1 MRGPSPW
8 VFGAALRM
16 GDGATRNDAAKSSAS
31 FPRSLVQR
39 ELALTGL
46 ADLRITDSMQNV
58 YGGASV
64 GLMSEL
70 ADSGV
75 GRFEVRARS
84 ICVRSICVR
93 SVCVRSIC
101 VRSVCVRSI
110 CVRSI

>member
-1 MRGPSPW
+1 
-8 VFGAALRM
+8 M
-16 GDGATRNDAAKSSAS
+16 GFWRRLADGGRSDAERCGEVIGVI
-31 FPRSLVQR
+31 PRSLVQR

-75 GRFEVRARS
+75 RRFEVRARS
-84 ICVRSICVR
+84 ICVRSVCVR
-93 SVCVRSIC
+93 SVCVRSI
-101 VRSVCVRSI
+101 
-110 CVRSI
+110 